1 MAPVFRERR
10 PDAADIG
17 IGLLVLGFAF
27 FGHIARRPLGNHLC
41 CSVVYPHCL
50 HMSAIDREAS
60 WHQCW
65 PDAGV

>member
-27 FGHIARRPLGNHLC
+27 FGHMARWLLGIHLY
-41 CSVVYPHCL
+41 CSVVYPHFL
-50 HMSAIDREAS
+50 QMLAMDREAS
-60 WHQCW
+60 WHHCW

>member
-10 PDAADIG
+10 PDAANIG

-27 FGHIARRPLGNHLC
+27 FEHMARRQLRIHLC
-41 CSVVYPHCL
+41 RSVEYPHCL
-50 HMSAIDREAS
+50 QMTAKDREVS
-60 WHQCW
+60 WQQCG

>member
-1 MAPVFRERR
+1 MAPVFRKRR
-10 PDAADIG
+10 QDAADIG

-27 FGHIARRPLGNHLC
+27 FGHMTPRPLGIHLC

-50 HMSAIDREAS
+50 QLSAMDREAS

>member
-1 MAPVFRERR
+1 MAPVFSERR
-10 PDAADIG
+10 PDASDIG

-27 FGHIARRPLGNHLC
+27 FGHMARRPLGIHLG
-41 CSVVYPHCL
+41 CSVVYSDCL
-50 HMSAIDREAS
+50 QMSAIDKEAS